1 VAVRIRMK
9 KLGRKHRPYFRI
21 CAIDSRAPRD
31 GKVLE
36 ELGSYD
42 PMVKETDARA
52 LLKGERI
59 NYWIGVGALP
69 SENVRVLIKKYGANG
84 THLEQQKA
92 ALDRLKINRPSAPA
106 PWAPPPKPPEPEA
119 PPAVEATAEG
129 APAEGEAV
137 PAGESAG

>member
-1 VAVRIRMK
+1 MAVRIRMK
-9 KLGRKHRPYFRI
+9 KLGRKHQPYFRI

-52 LLKGERI
+52 LLKAERI
-59 NYWIGVGALP
+59 NYWISKGALP
-69 SENVRVLIKKYGANG
+69 SENVKVLIKKYGSNG
-84 THLEQQKA
+84 SHLEAQAA
-92 ALDRLKINRPSAPA
+92 ALERLKINRPSAPA

-119 PPAVEATAEG
+119 PAAEA
-129 APAEGEAV
+129 APAEGGVEAAA
-137 PAGESAG
+137 PAEGS